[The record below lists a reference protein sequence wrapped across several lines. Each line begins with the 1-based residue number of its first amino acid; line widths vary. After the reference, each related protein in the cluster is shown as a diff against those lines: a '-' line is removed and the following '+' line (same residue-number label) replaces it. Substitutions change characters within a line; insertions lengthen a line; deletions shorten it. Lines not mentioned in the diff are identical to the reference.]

1 MGTLNIVG
9 IDDVSQVD
17 TATAESKFWNVVQY
31 KIADYKF
38 NNETDLLP
46 VFNEGFTYTYEDII
60 EDNITHRLLY
70 ADTLPESISFAG
82 SLNLIECGYLAL
94 DNVTSFSQAFSEC
107 SNLELI
113 DGTNWNVSN
122 ITTFDMA
129 FCYCEKLT
137 NIIGIEN
144 WNTPNLGM
152 GSSGSR
158 ALVATF
164 GYCQSIE
171 KINLSNW
178 EINYNISA
186 NSTFTFCTKTTE
198 IFLPKK
204 FSVINILG
212 MFKDCHSLEKIHGLE
227 KITTLTS
234 GSNRRPFENCYK
246 LKEVNMPYLDASA
259 ATRLDTMFNNCT
271 SLESID
277 FSHIKISDDCIVS
290 TFFNNCTSL
299 KSIKI
304 SSNSLS
310 IIQKLIS
317 QLPSNN
323 SGTFIIIGANSILS
337 ELKELLS
344 TTNWI
349 IVPIGPKLCELK
361 VGNKSAHVLSSGS
374 KMSCIVVGKLNF
386 KD

>member
-1 MGTLNIVG
+1 ML
-9 IDDVSQVD
+9 
-17 TATAESKFWNVVQY
+17 
-31 KIADYKF
+31 IADYKF

-46 VFNEGFTYTYEDII
+46 VFNEGFTYTYEDTI

-82 SLNLIECGYLAL
+82 SLSIIECGYLAL
-94 DNVTSFSQAFSEC
+94 DNVTNFSQSLCEC

-144 WNTPNLGM
+144 WNTPNLGL

-171 KINLSNW
+171 KIDLSNW
-178 EINYNISA
+178 EINYTVSG
-186 NSTFTFCTKTTE
+186 NSTFTFCTKATE

-227 KITTLTS
+227 NIITLSS

-277 FSHIKISDDCIVS
+277 LSHAKISDSCIVS
-290 TFFNNCTSL
+290 TFLNNCTSL

-310 IIQKLIS
+310 IIQKIIT
-317 QLPSNN
+317 QLPSGNP
-323 SGTFIIIGANSILS
+323 GTFTVIGANSILS
-337 ELKELLS
+337 ELKKLLS
-344 TTNWI
+344 TTNWD
-349 IVPIGPKLCELK
+349 IVPIGRKLCELK
-361 VGNKSAHVLSSGS
+361 TGNKSTHITSGNS
-374 KMSCIVVGKLNF
+374 KMSCMIVGKLDF
-386 KD
+386 KE